1 MAVAEA
7 PSGLLFDEAQARRL
21 AELYAPCFTLILQL
35 RASHE
40 FGSADVLR
48 QRITDLLDRSEGEA
62 LRVSISR
69 EDLRKAKFALVA
81 FIDET
86 ILSSNWSQREGWR
99 SRPLQLELFGLHDA
113 GDVFYDNLQELLR
126 QPGQYAEVLEI
137 YYLCMTLG
145 FKGRY
150 ELYEQERLR
159 VWIEDTY
166 KALIGTPGMGIG
178 ELAPHGKPRDRVL
191 DEGRS
196 GLPLWVIIAFVAGIA
211 LLIYIIFF
219 LMMNGAANRTIEVI
233 GF

>member
-7 PSGLLFDEAQARRL
+7 STGLLFDEAQARRL

-40 FGSADVLR
+40 FGSEEVLR
-48 QRITDLLDRSEGEA
+48 QRILDLLDQSEREA
-62 LRVSISR
+62 LRASISS

-86 ILSSNWSQREGWR
+86 ILSSNWSQRERWR
-99 SRPLQLELFGLHDA
+99 SRPMQLELYGLHDA
-113 GDVFYDNLQELLR
+113 GDVFYDNLQELMR
-126 QPGQYAEVLEI
+126 QPGQYAEVLEM

-166 KALIGTPGMGIG
+166 KALIGTPGMAIG
-178 ELAPHGKPRDRVL
+178 ALAPHAKPRDRVT
-191 DEGRS
+191 DDARG
-196 GLPLWVIIAFVAGIA
+196 GLPLWAIIAFVAGVA

-219 LMMNGAANRTIEVI
+219 LMMNGVATSTVDVI
-233 GF
+233 G